1 MKFSE
6 DKHEGVHTGRK
17 QTDAVNS
24 RPMGHLAKGC
34 NRQ

>member
-1 MKFSE
+1 MKEFTQE
-6 DKHEGVHTGRK
+6 ENKLFN
-17 QTDAVNS
+17 AMNS